1 MNHDVHST
9 VVIFITKLMLQLTMY
24 QTVILTCP
32 DNCQRKGSK
41 NRTNFSN
48 FPQKPAGSPSLCSS
62 PFCPA
67 SHFTCFYFLVVTC
80 FHFSLVTCFRS
91 CRAARCFARFRAS
104 RCSAC
109 SLLRALAIAL
119 AARRFAPAAAS
130 LRSGTPL
137 RGFPSHSLRSRAP
150 PAHGAAGGYAVRR
163 LAAIRLSR
171 RETCSDIVTQQDP
184 LYWCR
189 CLCTGAGAKE
199 RARPAPCLELC
210 QEMQACYDLFFFFLL
225 FDLNLSA

>member
-1 MNHDVHST
+1 
-9 VVIFITKLMLQLTMY
+9 MLQLTMY
-24 QTVILTCP
+24 QTVILSCP

-41 NRTNFSN
+41 NRTNFSY

-62 PFCPA
+62 PFRPA
-67 SHFTCFYFLVVTC
+67 SHFTCFYFLVVAC
-80 FHFSLVTCFRS
+80 SHFLLVTCFRS
-91 CRAARCFARFRAS
+91 CRT
-104 RCSAC
+104 
-109 SLLRALAIAL
+109 
-119 AARRFAPAAAS
+119 ARRFAPAAAS

-137 RGFPSHSLRSRAP
+137 RGYPSHSLRSRAP

-189 CLCTGAGAKE
+189 CEKE
-199 RARPAPCLELC
+199 VATCAIQCKPVTISLPFSSLFAMYLSTCAAMESGFCGKVPEIIFLPLPERPTTCVSKSKVRSA
-210 QEMQACYDLFFFFLL
+210 LL
-225 FDLNLSA
+225 